1 MDINEMKK
9 CNMMELQQIH
19 RLKEEGKSIIFVNG
33 CFDLFHVG
41 HLSLL
46 EFAKTQ
52 GDVLV
57 VGVNSDQSIKQIK
70 GVIDNVDRPII
81 DEDSRLRIIKALKC
95 VDFAILFDENHP
107 GCLINVIKWR
117 ILKDGYFDISVSGNC
132 MVPLIYDGDPVRI
145 YPLGSKLEI
154 GDIVLLFSDGK
165 YRLHRVVR
173 LKNNEV
179 LTKGDNAAQVDG
191 NTDQSNILGQYS
203 GKNKFKKIIAKLS
216 LIESK
221 SDFLLV
227 GWIAGLIKNL
237 FQVISLHSL

>member
-1 MDINEMKK
+1 MKAKNCDILCTTKERGKIMDINEMKK

-19 RLKEEGKSIIFVNG
+19 RLKEKGKSIIFVNG

-46 EFAKTQ
+46 EFAKPQ

-107 GCLINVIKWR
+107 GCLIK
-117 ILKDGYFDISVSGNC
+117 
-132 MVPLIYDGDPVRI
+132 
-145 YPLGSKLEI
+145 
-154 GDIVLLFSDGK
+154 DIVPDVIVKGDDYKYSHRMINAEESESIRNAKSQVRLF
-165 YRLHRVVR
+165 HRVEGVSTSDIIR
-173 LKNNEV
+173 KIRHDKN
-179 LTKGDNAAQVDG
+179 
-191 NTDQSNILGQYS
+191 
-203 GKNKFKKIIAKLS
+203 FKCY
-216 LIESK
+216 
-221 SDFLLV
+221 
-227 GWIAGLIKNL
+227 
-237 FQVISLHSL
+237 

>member
-1 MDINEMKK
+1 
-9 CNMMELQQIH
+9 
-19 RLKEEGKSIIFVNG
+19 
-33 CFDLFHVG
+33 
-41 HLSLL
+41 
-46 EFAKTQ
+46 
-52 GDVLV
+52 
-57 VGVNSDQSIKQIK
+57 
-70 GVIDNVDRPII
+70 
-81 DEDSRLRIIKALKC
+81 
-95 VDFAILFDENHP
+95 
-107 GCLINVIKWR
+107 
-117 ILKDGYFDISVSGNC
+117 

>member
-1 MDINEMKK
+1 MISK
-9 CNMMELQQIH
+9 
-19 RLKEEGKSIIFVNG
+19 
-33 CFDLFHVG
+33 
-41 HLSLL
+41 
-46 EFAKTQ
+46 
-52 GDVLV
+52 
-57 VGVNSDQSIKQIK
+57 
-70 GVIDNVDRPII
+70 
-81 DEDSRLRIIKALKC
+81 
-95 VDFAILFDENHP
+95 
-107 GCLINVIKWR
+107 NVIKWR